1 MNFYALIIKHII
13 SQILTWFNENKT
25 GLQKF
30 FNKEMSNELTKNSY
44 FGTSGVR
51 LVFKLVVID
60 SSLDYLNSVIA
71 PSSPY
76 HLENHY
82 ERSRIS
88 KEASSGTILGFGRM

>member
-1 MNFYALIIKHII
+1 MNFYALIIKHIK

-51 LVFKLVVID
+51 SASKVVLIHR
-60 SSLDYLNSVIA
+60 SLINFNLI
-71 PSSPY
+71 
-76 HLENHY
+76 
-82 ERSRIS
+82 I
-88 KEASSGTILGFGRM
+88 ASSS

>member
-13 SQILTWFNENKT
+13 SQILTWFDENKT

-51 LVFKLVVID
+51 LAFKLVLIHR
-60 SSLDYLNSVIA
+60 SSIHFDLVIA
-71 PSSPY
+71 SS
-76 HLENHY
+76 
-82 ERSRIS
+82 S
-88 KEASSGTILGFGRM
+88 

>member
-51 LVFKLVVID
+51 LVFKLTVTD
-60 SSLDYLNSVIA
+60 WSLI
-71 PSSPY
+71 
-76 HLENHY
+76 H
-82 ERSRIS
+82 I
-88 KEASSGTILGFGRM
+88 FGYSAI